1 MPASLP
7 PSSNPP
13 QGITTSPVAGSGGV
27 AAGVPPA
34 SRAPQ
39 HASDKRPSPTPLAF
53 AAVAGIVISAL
64 LMMIMAYEG
73 PSITE
78 PRIPFAQPGHGPPFF
93 VNAQPGTHL
102 VSYSLWFAA
111 VAGAAGLAAGLLAV
125 RRGWRPRPELLIG
138 CSLIGVLM
146 MMLLPP
152 IGSSDMRDDAI
163 YGRIA
168 ALGHSPYTMTPR
180 RLEHAGDPVA
190 RYAPKKWSRDASPYG
205 PLMTGGQA
213 AASLLGGDSASR
225 TIFWLK
231 VENALAFLAVALA
244 LDRFFRAD
252 PAGRTRAHLLWTVNP
267 LMFLAVMAG
276 GHNDVLGMFFG
287 LLAVL
292 ALRRLDL
299 RGGLLAGLMVGA
311 AISFKAPFA
320 LFGLGL
326 AIAALKSRRALTGLA
341 LGAAAVIAPSYA
353 VAGWHAVTSV
363 LSESVRAS
371 DLYHPWLLVAY
382 VVPYF
387 RNGHATDAL
396 ALVATVVLA
405 GLLLWRMPAGPPG
418 LPAVRPVLA
427 LTLAW
432 LICSPQQ
439 RAWYDVLIFPLLALM
454 PATRLDWIVL
464 ARGFLGAVGQLP
476 GNALGGKMAPYWL
489 RHTDAVLYG
498 YLVPMALAGLAI
510 ALVWLCVTRRIDK
523 AALSAGRLAPPEP
536 LASG

>member
-13 QGITTSPVAGSGGV
+13 QGITASAVAGSGGL
-27 AAGVPPA
+27 AAAVPPDTRRPQ
-34 SRAPQ
+34 SAPG
-39 HASDKRPSPTPLAF
+39 DRPSPALPAI
-53 AAVAGIVISAL
+53 AAVAGIVVSVS
-64 LMMIMAYEG
+64 LMMIVAYEG

-78 PRIPFAQPGHGPPFF
+78 PRIPFARPGHGPPFF
-93 VNAQPGTHL
+93 VNAHPGTHL
-102 VSYSLWFAA
+102 VSYALWFAA

-138 CSLIGVLM
+138 CSLIGVVLL
-146 MMLLPP
+146 MLLPP

-190 RYAPKKWSRDASPYG
+190 LNAPNKWKRDGSPYG
-205 PLMTGGQA
+205 PLTTGSQA
-213 AASLLGGDSASR
+213 AASLLAGDSASR

-231 VENALAFLAVALA
+231 LEYALAFLAVALA

-267 LMFLAVMAG
+267 LMLLAVMAG
-276 GHNDVLGMFFG
+276 GHNDVLGMIFG

-299 RGGLLAGLMVGA
+299 RTGLVAGLMVGA

-341 LGAAAVIAPSYA
+341 LGAAAVVALSYA
-353 VAGWHAVTSV
+353 VAGWHAITSA
-363 LSESVRAS
+363 LAESDRAP
-371 DLYHPWLLVAY
+371 DLYHPWLLVAD

-396 ALVATVVLA
+396 ALVATLVLA

-427 LTLAW
+427 LILAW

-454 PATRLDWIVL
+454 PATRLDWIVV

-476 GNALGGKMAPYWL
+476 GNALGGKLAPYWL

-498 YLVPMALAGLAI
+498 YLVPLALTGLAI
-510 ALVWLCVTRRIDK
+510 ALVWLCVTRRIDRTAR
-523 AALSAGRLAPPEP
+523 AAGGLVPPEP